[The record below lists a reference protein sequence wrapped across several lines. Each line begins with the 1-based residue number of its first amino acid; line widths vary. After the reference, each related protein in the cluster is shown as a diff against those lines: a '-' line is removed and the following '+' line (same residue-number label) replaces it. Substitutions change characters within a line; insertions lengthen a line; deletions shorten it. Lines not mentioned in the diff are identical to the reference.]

1 MNTLT
6 RIPRAEAIRRFTAAT
21 HVTITARTIR
31 GEDVPNNGDGTPL
44 VGVRREVAR
53 VTSTGVYYIV
63 GHSVDGTRKIQ
74 SKFAGTRF
82 ADSPEDTWSEDTE
95 GNLVLTTYYTVAH
108 YAGRPTFE
116 TREHGRITYKLEGG
130 L

>member
-1 MNTLT
+1 MT
-6 RIPRAEAIRRFTAAT
+6 RIPRAEAVRRFTAAT

-53 VTSTGVYYIV
+53 VTSTGVYYVV
-63 GHSVDGTRKIQ
+63 GHSADGTRKFHAR
-74 SKFAGTRF
+74 SAETRF
-82 ADSPEDTWSEDTE
+82 AESYGDTWSEDAD
-95 GNLVLTTYYTVAH
+95 GNLVLTTYYTAVGH
-108 YAGRPTFE
+108 HAGRPTFE